1 MRLLWLDYWEKARR
15 GRQGGG
21 GRSAWNL
28 KFVVFFIAAD
38 VAIECKA
45 LRSKRYITDGF
56 CTSLKPV
63 EDMVCTGNC
72 LPISDLPWYAEF
84 LKVWSRT
91 KTLQYR
97 CVDDIVRYKRVTFVC
112 DSGETRSYKIRVVRS
127 CKCKKYLR
135 NQNESPADHQPE
147 RSENRGRRRHLQKL
161 SNLSN
166 DQKWNCNN
174 EDGGDGDD
182 NDDKVATAMLMLL
195 CWIRQST
202 RYRVCS
208 ARFHQVTSYKTEM
221 RITVYIYW
229 VTAPGVILVGS
240 STVLIAGWKITLAD
254 EVIQVF
260 GKCRWSF
267 GCVMDQQVVSDSRW
281 NCHFIFVVSFPHF
294 CCERNVW

>member
-1 MRLLWLDYWEKARR
+1 M
-15 GRQGGG
+15 
-21 GRSAWNL
+21 
-28 KFVVFFIAAD
+28 
-38 VAIECKA
+38 
-45 LRSKRYITDGF
+45 RSKRYITDGF

-147 RSENRGRRRHLQKL
+147 RSENRGRRRLQKL

-166 DQKWNCNN
+166 DQK
-174 EDGGDGDD
+174 
-182 NDDKVATAMLMLL
+182 
-195 CWIRQST
+195 
-202 RYRVCS
+202 
-208 ARFHQVTSYKTEM
+208 
-221 RITVYIYW
+221 
-229 VTAPGVILVGS
+229 
-240 STVLIAGWKITLAD
+240 
-254 EVIQVF
+254 
-260 GKCRWSF
+260 
-267 GCVMDQQVVSDSRW
+267 
-281 NCHFIFVVSFPHF
+281 
-294 CCERNVW
+294 